1 MKNNWRSLAAG
12 MALLAALAQAWS
24 TQLMAQPNLDEMFI
38 AEDIDGFDQGLAIG
52 EQFPPIRA
60 LYEGEEIS
68 SIDPF
73 MGERG
78 AIFIAN
84 RSADW

>member
-1 MKNNWRSLAAG
+1 MKKNWRYLAAG
-12 MALLAALAQAWS
+12 MALMAALAQAWS
-24 TQLMAQPNLDEMFI
+24 PQLMAQPNLDEMFI
-38 AEDIDGFDQGLAIG
+38 AEDTDGFDPGLAIG
-52 EQFPPIRA
+52 DQFPPIRA

-68 SIDPF
+68 SIDGF
-73 MGERG
+73 IGENG

>member
-38 AEDIDGFDQGLAIG
+38 AADTDGFDPGLAIG
-52 EQFPPIRA
+52 EQFPTIRA
-60 LYEGEEIS
+60 LYEGEEIT
-68 SIDPF
+68 SIDSF

>member
-1 MKNNWRSLAAG
+1 MKNNWRSPAG
-12 MALLAALAQAWS
+12 GLALLAALAQAWS
-24 TQLMAQPNLDEMFI
+24 AQIMAQPNLDEMFI
-38 AEDIDGFDQGLAIG
+38 AEDTDGFDPGLAIG
-52 EQFPPIRA
+52 DQFPPIRA

-68 SIDPF
+68 SIDAF
-73 MGERG
+73 MGENG

>member
-1 MKNNWRSLAAG
+1 MKKNWRYLAGG
-12 MALLAALAQAWS
+12 MALMAALAQAWS
-24 TQLMAQPNLDEMFI
+24 PQLMAQPNLDEMFI
-38 AEDIDGFDQGLAIG
+38 AEDTDGFDPGLAIG
-52 EQFPPIRA
+52 DQFPPIRA
-60 LYEGEEIS
+60 LYQDEEIS
-68 SIDPF
+68 SIDGF

>member
-12 MALLAALAQAWS
+12 MALLAVLAQAWS

-38 AEDIDGFDQGLAIG
+38 AEDTDGFDPSLAIG
-52 EQFPPIRA
+52 DQFPPIRA

-68 SIDPF
+68 SIDGF

>member
-1 MKNNWRSLAAG
+1 MKSNWRSLAAG
-12 MALLAALAQAWS
+12 IALLAALAQAWS
-24 TQLMAQPNLDEMFI
+24 TQVMAQPNLDEMFI
-38 AEDIDGFDQGLAIG
+38 AADTDEFDPGLAIG

-60 LYEGEEIS
+60 LFEGEEIT
-68 SIDPF
+68 SIDGF

>member
-1 MKNNWRSLAAG
+1 MKNNWRSLATGA
-12 MALLAALAQAWS
+12 ALLVALAQAWS
-24 TQLMAQPNLDEMFI
+24 PQLLAQPNLDEMFI
-38 AEDIDGFDQGLAIG
+38 AEDTDGFDPGLAIG
-52 EQFPPIRA
+52 ERFPPIRA
-60 LYEGEEIS
+60 LHQGEEIT
-68 SIDPF
+68 SIEGF

>member
-12 MALLAALAQAWS
+12 MALLAALAQSWS

-38 AEDIDGFDQGLAIG
+38 AEDTDGFDPGLAIG

-60 LYEGEEIS
+60 LYEGEEIT

>member
-1 MKNNWRSLAAG
+1 MKTNWRSLAAG
-12 MALLAALAQAWS
+12 LALLAALAQAWS

-38 AEDIDGFDQGLAIG
+38 AEDTDGFDPGLAIG
-52 EQFPPIRA
+52 DRFPPIRA

-68 SIDPF
+68 SIDGF